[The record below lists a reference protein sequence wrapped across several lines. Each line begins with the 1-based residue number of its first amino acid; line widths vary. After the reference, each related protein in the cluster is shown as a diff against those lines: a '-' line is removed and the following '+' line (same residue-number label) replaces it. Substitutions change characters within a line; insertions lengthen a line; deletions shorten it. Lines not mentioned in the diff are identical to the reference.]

1 MKSKGRKTLASPA
14 FIYAF
19 DNLGPYKFADF
30 CGQLLGARYK
40 GYFSGAAG
48 ADGGVDGVID
58 PAIAPFIGEWNPE
71 SPSLLLNQPIQPRQ
85 TIIFQFKHEV
95 TARIGQADTRSKLL
109 GYFTCKKGKTC
120 ELHSKL
126 VVQKHPALY
135 VLVTNVEI
143 TSQFREKFIETCRTE
158 NPDIEH
164 FLVIG
169 LDDLEKWSNSNP
181 EIGHLF
187 LPTIFGPPRFQLKI
201 RMHFAWR
208 TEKGYID
215 VPNTYPNRVLMLGV
229 SVLNVGTVS
238 SYIERIEF
246 QAAAERGSP
255 SFSASNIDE
264 SINPKPNT
272 EILPGRKLKFYYGFE
287 GIGDN
292 LCILQQASGKIYPV
306 ELQVFDE
313 IENMYVEPFPEELAS
328 RMIEY
333 MNASK
338 HNSWRK
344 EQQT

>member
-1 MKSKGRKTLASPA
+1 LASPA

-19 DNLGPYKFADF
+19 DNLGPYKFADL

-58 PAIAPFIGEWNPE
+58 SAIAPFIGEWNPE
-71 SPSLLLNQPIQPRQ
+71 SPSLLLNQPIQPHQ

-109 GYFTCKKGKTC
+109 GCFTCKKGKTC

-169 LDDLEKWSNSNP
+169 LDDLEKWINSNP

-246 QAAAERGSP
+246 QAAAGGGSP

-264 SINPKPNT
+264 PINPKPNT

-306 ELQVFDE
+306 EFQVFDE
-313 IENMYVEPFPEELAS
+313 IENMYVEPFPEEIAS

-344 EQQT
+344 KQQT